1 MYVCVAPPILFKGV
15 CSVVSVSVGTRGE
28 GCISNHQD
36 VWPHRKRPVD

>member
-1 MYVCVAPPILFKGV
+1 MCVWRPLCYKGG